1 MVETMVTPL
10 VTVITPVGPRHSTH
24 ALTAIASVKWQSV
37 ADQCEHVLACDGS
50 ASLPDIDGVTILRS
64 DGERRGPAH
73 TRNRALASARGAFVV
88 PLDADDYLTPRSV
101 EYLLREYS
109 RGTHGYI
116 YGDAYTEE
124 PWHRIDQFRGQSQAV
139 IDDIHQRIWM
149 HRSAP
154 DYNQDQMRYY
164 NLHVVTGL
172 FPISHARAVGGYDE
186 GVDAWEDWSFHLR
199 LAIRGIC
206 GYRLPMPIFVYRVFE
221 GDRMTRFYG
230 GDKSLMDIV
239 KARYQNAQGV
249 IEMAGCCGG
258 DAPLAQAAWEAVK
271 GLAPAAARQVEDD
284 MVRIEYLGPEK
295 GSIPFE
301 PTPGRQVRL
310 GNNAMN
316 RFADVTPEEAAWIAQ
331 RANVRVVP
339 NFDLPT
345 PPVVPAVVT
354 PDTPAV
360 ALVPDE
366 AEEAEEQ
373 DTPARRGRPRKVAE
387 VAE

>member
-1 MVETMVTPL
+1 MTSPL
-10 VTVITPVGPRHSTH
+10 VSVITPVGPRHSQH

-37 ADQCEHVLACDGS
+37 AAQCEHILACDGG
-50 ASLPDIDGVTILRS
+50 AIVPEIDGITILPS

-73 TRNRALASARGAFVV
+73 TRNRALAQARGAFVV
-88 PLDADDYLTPRSV
+88 PLDADDYLTPRCI
-101 EYLLREYS
+101 EHFLREYS

-124 PWHRIDQFRGQSQAV
+124 PWHRLDQFRGQSMAIV
-139 IDDIHQRIWM
+139 HEAEQRIWM

-154 DYNQDQMRYY
+154 DYNQAQMAYY

-172 FPISHARAVGGYDE
+172 FPTKHAWAVGGYDE

-206 GYRLPMPIFVYRVFE
+206 GYRLAMPVFVYRVYE
-221 GDRMTRFYG
+221 GDRMTRFYN
-230 GDKSLMDIV
+230 GDPVLMDKV
-239 KARYQNAQGV
+239 KERYQNKQGV

-258 DAPLAQAAWEAVK
+258 DAPLAQAAWDAVK
-271 GLAPAAARQVEDD
+271 GLQPATARRMEED
-284 MVRIEYLGPEK
+284 MIRIEYLGPER

-301 PTPGRQVRL
+301 PSPGRVIRL

-316 RFADVTPEEAAWIAQ
+316 RYADVTPEEAAWVGQ

-339 NFDLPT
+339 NFDSPDR
-345 PPVVPAVVT
+345 PPPLAVVAQAIT
-354 PDTPAV
+354 PEAEAV
-360 ALVPDE
+360 ALVPEMEPEKEPE
-366 AEEAEEQ
+366 AHTVPRRERKQEQ
-373 DTPARRGRPRKVAE
+373 AA
-387 VAE
+387 